1 MGIKFKRVTK
11 GAGLPGAQMRLDRM
25 KDIKVGVLSGTGEHS
40 KSDNGQTL
48 AEIAF
53 WNEFGTKEIPARPFL
68 RVTIRENR
76 HLLKR
81 LIARLYDLI
90 IQNKIT
96 TDAAQKVLGAKVAAL
111 VQKKIT
117 QLRDPPNTPHTID
130 RKGSSNPLVDTGEL
144 KNSISWDVLK

>member
-1 MGIKFKRVTK
+1 
-11 GAGLPGAQMRLDRM
+11 M

-40 KSDNGQTL
+40 NSDNGQTL